1 MKSIEI
7 FNETNSNLNKAVN
20 MAFEVTLRQIEEAS
34 KVGRTH
40 IQEDFQSAEI
50 KDGVSNYLEE
60 KGYLCI
66 SLYDSTLYITWD
78 MRVMRTAYFTYK
90 KYAENY
96 VCSSDYRIT
105 AESVPVVEVNN
116 VER

>member
-1 MKSIEI
+1 LKKQAKLVE
-7 FNETNSNLNKAVN
+7 
-20 MAFEVTLRQIEEAS
+20 
-34 KVGRTH
+34 H

-96 VCSSDYRIT
+96 VCSSDYKIT